1 MYKLHQIHVSRGKFR
16 LTIFPG
22 TIDLCCIFIV
32 CLAGIMGDFLWMPL
46 MKQVG
51 PTSGIVPL
59 SVVAPTAGEGGQ
71 LVVEVGHVVA
81 TAEVTLNAPS
91 FILAKRERDNDVGV
105 LGRKKSKAP
114 LSLRAL
120 RHVVGLT
127 HPQLIEICAPTVTA
141 PVIPSIAFAFS
152 PLVASISA
160 PLPPSAA
167 PAKEVV
173 PIA

>member
-1 MYKLHQIHVSRGKFR
+1 
-16 LTIFPG
+16 
-22 TIDLCCIFIV
+22 
-32 CLAGIMGDFLWMPL
+32 

-160 PLPPSAA
+160 PLFGKFLNLWVLPTKALFLNFSFAL
-167 PAKEVV
+167 
-173 PIA
+173 PIVYLVY

>member
-1 MYKLHQIHVSRGKFR
+1 
-16 LTIFPG
+16 
-22 TIDLCCIFIV
+22 
-32 CLAGIMGDFLWMPL
+32 

-91 FILAKRERDNDVGV
+91 FILAKRKQDNDVGV
-105 LGRKKSKAP
+105 SGRKKSRAP

-127 HPQLIEICAPTVTA
+127 HPQLIEISAPIVTA
-141 PVIPSIAFAFS
+141 PVIPSIAFAFC

>member
-1 MYKLHQIHVSRGKFR
+1 
-16 LTIFPG
+16 
-22 TIDLCCIFIV
+22 
-32 CLAGIMGDFLWMPL
+32 

-141 PVIPSIAFAFS
+141 PSCLAS
-152 PLVASISA
+152 PR
-160 PLPPSAA
+160 
-167 PAKEVV
+167 VV
-173 PIA
+173 TTWFLWSLFVVNFILCVEDES